1 MGETVAKSLICPKYE
16 RAFQILGK
24 RWSALIIEVLYH
36 KDCRFSDLSREIEEL
51 SDRVL
56 TERLKEL
63 EIEGIVE
70 KNHQCE
76 EAAKFTYRLTNKG
89 RELAHATKSLK
100 NWADEWLEC

>member
-1 MGETVAKSLICPKYE
+1 MEEKVVNSLICPKYE
-16 RAFQILGK
+16 RVFQILGK

-63 EIEGIVE
+63 EGEGIVE

-76 EAAKFTYRLTNKG
+76 EIAKFTYRLTAKG
-89 RELAHATKSLK
+89 RSLAQSTQSLK
-100 NWADEWLEC
+100 KWADQWV